1 MFGVAAEVGL
11 LEDLGVWG
19 VVSTTGWPRL
29 LKTVDVS
36 GGLVRALKLTASAVD
51 FANGA
56 LKSKRTVKAEVVHEE
71 DKFHDI

>member
-1 MFGVAAEVGL
+1 MSVRRSGGGGSIGGTWGFG
-11 LEDLGVWG
+11 G
-19 VVSTTGWPRL
+19 VVSTMGWPRL

-56 LKSKRTVKAEVVHEE
+56 LKSKTNR
-71 DKFHDI
+71 